1 MKTLP
6 VLDLL
11 APPPPPRAGRVLL
24 GLGLLML
31 ALALGWPGAPAPSPL
46 ATAGTAMLPQGIQ
59 RVGAVASPTVA
70 TPPLA
75 PASPAPHATV
85 IPDWADLFALLQR
98 HGRGP
103 VALLELTPQSSPGQ
117 IELVGQTPS
126 LQSMVEWLQELEAD
140 PQLSDVTLTSHAARV
155 AGQAGPAGGSTYRFV
170 VLARWHAVET
180 PAPTPGPTRH
190 RVQGDN
196 TAASPG

>member
-1 MKTLP
+1 MKSLP

-11 APPPPPRAGRVLL
+11 APPPPPRAGQALL
-24 GLGLLML
+24 GLGLLLL
-31 ALALGWPGAPAPSPL
+31 ALALGWPRHPTPAASFSLDAQTRPTEIHRIAAGASPL
-46 ATAGTAMLPQGIQ
+46 AL
-59 RVGAVASPTVA
+59 ASVA
-70 TPPLA
+70 TPA
-75 PASPAPHATV
+75 PDETV
-85 IPDWADLFALLQR
+85 APDWADLFALLQR

-103 VALLELTPQSSPGQ
+103 VALLELSPRTRPGR

-155 AGQAGPAGGSTYRFV
+155 AGQAQPAGGAAYRFV
-170 VLARWHAVET
+170 VQARWHTAES
-180 PAPTPGPTRH
+180 PAPAPNSTRH

-196 TAASPG
+196 IAVSPG

>member
-1 MKTLP
+1 MKSLP

-31 ALALGWPGAPAPSPL
+31 ALALGWPGTPAPPSQPL
-46 ATAGTAMLPQGIQ
+46 MDTSTPRTGIQ
-59 RVGAVASPTVA
+59 RVGTVASPTA
-70 TPPLA
+70 LTAPTTPST
-75 PASPAPHATV
+75 PASNPMV
-85 IPDWADLFALLQR
+85 SPDWADLFALLQR

-103 VALLELTPQSSPGQ
+103 VALLELTPQTSPGL

-155 AGQAGPAGGSTYRFV
+155 AGLGWPAGGSAYRFV
-170 VLARWHAVET
+170 VLARWHAADGLGRT
-180 PAPTPGPTRH
+180 SGPPRH

-196 TAASPG
+196 TSVTPG